1 MSLAIAIL
9 AWAIVAVTFGPLILH
24 WGSLKLNGFED
35 RLLRHLEDFH
45 VFLKGGAIRV
55 IALLG
60 AVLAVVVSLIVFDRL
75 LIAPVLL
82 LTATAAF
89 LVIFRIRLNRR
100 LKEIRYQL
108 PDAIELIATSLKAGS
123 SIRAAIIQ
131 VARQSP
137 RPISR
142 ELGILERSQRIGVPL
157 DTALKQWARRL
168 GIEEVGLLSFTISV
182 SSASGGNLS
191 ESLDRLASTFR
202 QRLMLEEKV
211 DALTAQGRLQSWVM
225 IALPVI
231 LGIVL
236 SLMDFESMAPLWRT
250 NGGLLVLATIATLEM
265 LGFIWIRRLTRL
277 ED

>member
-108 PDAIELIATSLKAGS
+108 PDVIELIATSLKAGS